1 MSQFAALTAIHAK
14 ANPTASDS
22 NMLRG
27 YSKMNKRIIEIA
39 LIFCSALA
47 WAQTPAPTPIVQ
59 PHVTFVDASGNACAG
74 CALWTYA
81 AGTTTPQAT
90 YTDATGTSQNTNPIV
105 LDPAGGA
112 QIWLGSLSYK
122 FILKDASGV
131 TIWSVDQVNASQL
144 YPCPHAAAIQI
155 ANSALNGFACDAT
168 ITIDTVNHTVN
179 VGTLPANHVTIGPL
193 GTPTSWNLDTTSPT
207 TARTSLGMGSGTI
220 GQLGYFAAG
229 GTVITGTSAIPSG
242 ITATTQ
248 AVNDNSTNIATTAYV
263 QTPGAIKPTSVK
275 VGTGIAMNDN
285 QGTGLKIQH
294 STGTTTTDDCA
305 KFDANG
311 NVIDSGAP
319 CPASTHTLTNCMTTT
334 CVGGSTYVAGT
345 SYTNTSTHVLAE
357 MVSIHGYD
365 PTGGCTGPSGLLT
378 GVVNGNSVLFTE
390 INNDCNTANISG
402 FTLIVPPGAT
412 FQASISTLGSGGTY
426 LLNSWYEMTL

>member
-1 MSQFAALTAIHAK
+1 MT
-14 ANPTASDS
+14 
-22 NMLRG
+22 
-27 YSKMNKRIIEIA
+27 KRIIEIA

-90 YTDATGTSQNTNPIV
+90 YTDATGGSQNTNPIV

-131 TIWSVDQVNASQL
+131 TIWSVDQVNASRL

-168 ITIDTVNHTVN
+168 ITIDAVNHTVN
-179 VGTLPANHVTIGPL
+179 VGTLPANHVTIAPL

-207 TARTSLGMGSGTI
+207 TARTSLGMGSGTT
-220 GQLGYFAAG
+220 GQLGLFASG
-229 GTVITGTSAIPSG
+229 GTVVTGTSAIPSA

-248 AVNDNSTNIATTAYV
+248 AINDNSTKIATTAYV

-285 QGTGLKIQH
+285 QGTGLKVQH

-305 KFDANG
+305 KFDAYG
-311 NVIDSGAP
+311 NVVDAGGP
-319 CPASTHTLTNCMTTT
+319 CPSTTSHAIINCISAA
-334 CVGGSTYVAGT
+334 CAGGSTYVAGT

-357 MVSIHGYD
+357 MVSIRGYD
-365 PTGGCTGPSGLLT
+365 GSGGCTGPSGLLT
-378 GVVNGNSVLFTE
+378 GTVDGNPITFAIIS
-390 INNDCNTANISG
+390 NKCNTGDISG
-402 FTLIVPPGAT
+402 FTLLVPPGST
-412 FQASISTLGSGGTY
+412 FQASIATVGSGGTY
-426 LLNSWYEMTL
+426 LLNSWHEMPL